1 MTIRDTIITK
11 LNNLPESLL
20 QQVNE
25 FIDLVT
31 IKHQRKTLNDS
42 SQADIRKFWKRW
54 FEMDAEPQDSE

>member
-42 SQADIRKFWKRW
+42 V
-54 FEMDAEPQDSE
+54 